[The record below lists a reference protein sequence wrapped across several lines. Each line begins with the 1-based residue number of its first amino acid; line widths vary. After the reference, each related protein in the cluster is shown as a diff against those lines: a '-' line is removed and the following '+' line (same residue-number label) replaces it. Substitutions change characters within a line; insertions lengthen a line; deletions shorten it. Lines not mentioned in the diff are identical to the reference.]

1 MDWTPEE
8 LQAIVDEHALVLFM
22 KGTPDQ
28 AQCGFSNRAA
38 QVMQALGEPFAAV
51 NILTDPRAIP
61 SVCTWSDFPTMPQ
74 VFVHGEL
81 IGGSDIALEMLNDGY
96 EHRSTGHKQQSS
108 IETDCKSVFRFKWIC
123 MMAEDFMADE
133 SRRFGSPDWRDDNL
147 PFLMCTIFNSG
158 KNLYFQS
165 IYAPFSTGICTSC

>member
-28 AQCGFSNRAA
+28 PQCGFSNRAA
-38 QVMQALGEPFAAV
+38 QVMKSLAEPFAAV

-74 VFVHGEL
+74 VYVHGEL
-81 IGGSDIALEMLNDGY
+81 IGGSDIALEMMNDGSLK
-96 EHRSTGHKQQSS
+96 EMFEAG
-108 IETDCKSVFRFKWIC
+108 KSKDDGEC
-123 MMAEDFMADE
+123 C
-133 SRRFGSPDWRDDNL
+133 GS
-147 PFLMCTIFNSG
+147 C
-158 KNLYFQS
+158 
-165 IYAPFSTGICTSC
+165 